1 MQARLA
7 RPALPCGRVVVAVSA
22 EKGAQRI
29 ALEVVPLPAQGGQGQ
44 TTVGQCSA
52 AGEDEPADVT
62 CPDELTATRLL
73 LGHLPCG
80 YVMDLS
86 AAAGVKAAE
95 AAWRL
100 DVWCP
105 LPIHWNKQDAI

>member
-1 MQARLA
+1 M
-7 RPALPCGRVVVAVSA
+7 
-22 EKGAQRI
+22 
-29 ALEVVPLPAQGGQGQ
+29 
-44 TTVGQCSA
+44 
-52 AGEDEPADVT
+52 T